1 MSIYDEPK
9 VDCHNHIFDPQNF
22 PYAEDVLYRPSG
34 AELNSAALLTQLCEA
49 YGLAYALI
57 VQPNSG
63 YGLDNRCLLDAIKN
77 SGGRFKGIAVVGE
90 DADLAQLLRLKQAG
104 IVGIAFNTTV
114 WGIPYYLNPD
124 KDLDG
129 LLQRLTELEL
139 FLQIQVQGDELLSL
153 MPLLGRSNVRLLID
167 HCGRPIPEK
176 GINQPGFKAVLE
188 LGRTGRAV
196 VKLSGYEKFSRESY
210 PYNDVRPYV
219 EALIDAYGVDNC
231 IWGSDWPFIHAPER
245 IDYGTLLKLTE
256 RFLPDAAD
264 RRKVLF
270 ENPRRLFGFGKQEK

>member
-9 VDCHNHIFDPQNF
+9 VDCHNHIFDPESF
-22 PYAEDVLYRPSG
+22 PYADDVLYRPSG
-34 AELNSAALLTQLCEA
+34 AELNSAALLTQVCDA
-49 YGLAYALI
+49 YGMAYALI

-77 SGGRFKGIAVVGE
+77 SAGRFKGIAVVRE
-90 DADLAQLLRLKQAG
+90 DADFEELLRLKNAG

-114 WGIPYYLNPD
+114 WGISYYLNPD

-129 LLQRLTELEL
+129 LLKKLEDLKL

-153 MPLLGRSNVRLLID
+153 MPLISRSKVPLIID

-176 GINQPGFKAVLE
+176 GLDQPGFQAVLA

-196 VKLSGYEKFSRESY
+196 VKLSGYEKFSRQSY
-210 PYNDVRPYV
+210 PYCDVNPYV
-219 EALIDAYGVDNC
+219 EALIDAYGVNNC

-245 IDYGTLLKLTE
+245 IDYGTLLKLVE
-256 RFLPDAAD
+256 LFFPDRDD
-264 RRKVLF
+264 RRKLLF
-270 ENPRRLFGFGKQEK
+270 ENPCRLFGFGKLE